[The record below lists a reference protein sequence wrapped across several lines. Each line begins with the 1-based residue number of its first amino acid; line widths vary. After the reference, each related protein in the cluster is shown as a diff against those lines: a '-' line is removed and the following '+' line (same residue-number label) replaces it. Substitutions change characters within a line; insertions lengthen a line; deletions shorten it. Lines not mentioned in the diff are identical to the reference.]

1 MDFELSQDQNIFY
14 ESVRKFAANELAD
27 DAVARANSDGYPWD
41 VAKKFGEMGLLG
53 ITIPEIKGGIGGS
66 LTDAILAI
74 QAVAEFCPRSAD
86 VVQAGNFGAIRTF
99 AEYASEPQLKKF
111 LPKLLAGEGVMS
123 VGMSEPDA
131 GSSVTDLKTSAT
143 PDGDDFLI
151 DGSKVFGT
159 NSAEAEVFLIYLRF
173 GPGVDGIGSAIIEK
187 GTPGFEIGP
196 SYRYMNL
203 SLIHI

>member
-99 AEYASEPQLKKF
+99 A
-111 LPKLLAGEGVMS
+111 
-123 VGMSEPDA
+123 
-131 GSSVTDLKTSAT
+131 
-143 PDGDDFLI
+143 
-151 DGSKVFGT
+151 
-159 NSAEAEVFLIYLRF
+159 
-173 GPGVDGIGSAIIEK
+173 
-187 GTPGFEIGP
+187 
-196 SYRYMNL
+196 
-203 SLIHI
+203 

>member
-14 ESVRKFAANELAD
+14 ESVRKFAENELAD
-27 DAVARANSDGYPWD
+27 EAVARANSDGYPWD

-66 LTDAILAI
+66 LIDAILAI

-99 AEYASEPQLKKF
+99 AEYANEQ
-111 LPKLLAGEGVMS
+111 
-123 VGMSEPDA
+123 
-131 GSSVTDLKTSAT
+131 
-143 PDGDDFLI
+143 
-151 DGSKVFGT
+151 
-159 NSAEAEVFLIYLRF
+159 
-173 GPGVDGIGSAIIEK
+173 
-187 GTPGFEIGP
+187 
-196 SYRYMNL
+196 L